1 MRSQPWSADTTII
14 ALTGWGQQEDKRRSE
29 EAGFDHH
36 LVKPVDPA
44 VLEKLLVDLRAAKGE
59 GALRNGDTAGIS
71 GEPFT

>member
-1 MRSQPWSADTTII
+1 MRSQAWSADTTII

-44 VLEKLLVDLRAAKGE
+44 VLEKLLGDLRGVAGE
-59 GALRNGDTAGIS
+59 EASETD
-71 GEPFT
+71 